1 MVILSDY
8 QEDQQSSSFTFN
20 AVLDPSNPLGF
31 LESAF
36 NFVSENSNLFK
47 TESAEKQ
54 IMSLAHSIKERID
67 AEEAAEKKKK
77 RLKQDAEKKAAYE
90 KEQEKEKQKKLVPNT
105 GNGLDMENYSWGQ
118 SLKKK
123 RSKQNAKKKAAYE
136 KEQEKEKQKKLV
148 PNTGNGFDME
158 NYSWGNG
165 LDMENYS
172 WGQSLQEV
180 TINVPVPPGTKFST
194 VKFNIKT
201 NYLKIGLKGQPPII
215 DGELY
220 KAVKDNDRFCFWS
233 SEDRREI
240 TVKMSKREQTE
251 WWKSLLKGGPEINTQ
266 KVVPTKLSDLDIE
279 ARTAVARGED
289 DVRSETDAVGTSD

>member
-54 IMSLAHSIKERID
+54 IMSLVHSIKERIE

-77 RLKQDAEKKAAYE
+77 CLKQDAEKKAAYE
-90 KEQEKEKQKKLVPNT
+90 KEQEKEKEKEKKLVPNT
-105 GNGLDMENYSWGQ
+105 
-118 SLKKK
+118 
-123 RSKQNAKKKAAYE
+123 
-136 KEQEKEKQKKLV
+136 
-148 PNTGNGFDME
+148 
-158 NYSWGNG
+158 GNG

-180 TINVPVPPGTKFST
+180 TINVPIPPGTKSSA
-194 VKFNIKT
+194 VLCDIKT
-201 NYLKIGLKGQPPII
+201 NYLKIGLKGQLPII
-215 DGELY
+215 EGELY
-220 KAVKDNDRFCFWS
+220 KAVKVNDCFWS
-233 SEDRREI
+233 LEDRREI
-240 TVKMSKREQTE
+240 DCSDEQE
-251 WWKSLLKGGPEINTQ
+251 RPDR
-266 KVVPTKLSDLDIE
+266 VVE
-279 ARTAVARGED
+279 VFVEG
-289 DVRSETDAVGTSD
+289 RSGD

>member
-1 MVILSDY
+1 MENYSWG
-8 QEDQQSSSFTFN
+8 QS
-20 AVLDPSNPLGF
+20 L
-31 LESAF
+31 
-36 NFVSENSNLFK
+36 
-47 TESAEKQ
+47 
-54 IMSLAHSIKERID
+54 
-67 AEEAAEKKKK
+67 KKK
-77 RLKQDAEKKAAYE
+77 RSKQKAKKNATYE

-105 GNGLDMENYSWGQ
+105 GNGLDMKNYSWGR
-118 SLKKK
+118 SLQKMCL
-123 RSKQNAKKKAAYE
+123 KQDAEKKAAYD

-148 PNTGNGFDME
+148 PNTGN
-158 NYSWGNG
+158 S

-172 WGQSLQEV
+172 WSQSLQKV
-180 TINVPVPPGTKFST
+180 TINFPVPPGTNFST

-220 KAVKDNDRFCFWS
+220 RAVKDSDRFCFWS

-240 TVKMSKREQTE
+240 TVQLSKREQTE

-279 ARTAVARGED
+279 ARTAVACGED
-289 DVRSETDAVGTSD
+289 DEIFDFSDMGF